1 MDNPVV
7 LLLSLKISKKI
18 VVTPSLNAHAV
29 RIQATTLVS
38 VPKDTMDK
46 DLSGIVNVSINVL
59 FCQNPIYKVQT
70 FSQ

>member
-18 VVTPSLNAHAV
+18 VATPSLNAHAV
-29 RIQATTLVS
+29 PIQATTLVS

-59 FCQNPIYKVQT
+59 FCQNPIYKR
-70 FSQ
+70 SK